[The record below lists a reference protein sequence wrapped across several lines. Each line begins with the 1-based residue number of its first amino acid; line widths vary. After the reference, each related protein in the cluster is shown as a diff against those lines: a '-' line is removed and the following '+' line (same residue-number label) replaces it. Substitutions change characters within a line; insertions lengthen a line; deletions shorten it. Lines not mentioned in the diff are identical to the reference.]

1 MTIFK
6 STSIEEAT
14 KQGIEKLGLSREN
27 VEINVVQTPTK
38 GFLGLFKKPA
48 IVEINSKEQHNQEKD
63 TKIINEKLIKSNR
76 DKKEE
81 SVFEL
86 SDYLEEIIKEL
97 GINAKAEVK
106 FVNNKNVYIN
116 FKADKEGLLI
126 GKHGRTI
133 NSLQDLSL
141 IYLNNL
147 GINHLN
153 VELDTANYRLKRK
166 DVLENL
172 ARKTARNVMAT
183 GKPIYLDPMPSFER
197 KIIHTTLEHSEY
209 VMTYSTGLEQR
220 RSIIIAPR

>member
-14 KQGIEKLGLSREN
+14 KQGIETLGLSREN
-27 VEINVVQTPTK
+27 VEINIVQNPTK

-48 IVEINSKEQHNQEKD
+48 IVEIIKKEQHNEKKV
-63 TKIINEKLIKSNR
+63 TEVNEKLIKSNR

-81 SVFEL
+81 SV
-86 SDYLEEIIKEL
+86 SDLVEYLESIIQEL
-97 GINAKAEVK
+97 GINAKSEVK
-106 FVNNKNVYIN
+106 FINNKHVYIN
-116 FKADKEGLLI
+116 FRADKEGLLI

-153 VELDTANYRLKRK
+153 IELDTANYRSKRK

-197 KIIHTTLEHSEY
+197 KIIHSALENSEY

-220 RSIIIAPR
+220 RSIIIAPK